1 MSSEFNRLRLKQ
13 TEQAIEP
20 FAALKGQPI
29 PSSGWLKAIRE
40 SLGRSL
46 RGQAQ
51 RIGITAPTLL
61 KSEAAEL
68 TGGITLSQ
76 LRKLAQGLDCEL
88 VYGLVPQ
95 QPLSKM
101 VETQAEQMARREI
114 LGVAHSMSLEDQR
127 PSDKFLDQQIAER
140 RQSLLE
146 GSWTKLWR

>member
-13 TEQAIEP
+13 TEQALEP
-20 FAALKGQPI
+20 FAALKGQPT

-46 RGQAQ
+46 RGQAG
-51 RIGITAPTLL
+51 RMGITAPTLL
-61 KSEAAEL
+61 KSEASEV

-88 VYGLVPQ
+88 VYALVPH

-101 VETQAEQMARREI
+101 VESQAEQMARKEI

-127 PSDKFLDQQIAER
+127 PSDAFLEQQVADR
-140 RQSLLE
+140 RRSLLE
-146 GSWTKLWR
+146 GSWAKLWR